1 MGTRSGVSRLLLLT
15 LCIVIAAASG
25 ASAAEEHTVS
35 GSYDNLLALF
45 SDWRAFER
53 PPLRDGAPDY
63 TAATLAGKATEL
75 QMYQA
80 RLAAID
86 PKSWPVEQQVDYA
99 LVRAEMNGLDFDL
112 RVLQPWARD
121 PAFYHSLWTEQSD
134 TPAHE
139 GTTHDRLIE
148 LWTYTFPLNAADEKK
163 LANEL
168 HIIPPLLRQAQSN
181 LIGNA
186 HDLWVTGIGTM
197 QQQAK
202 DLADL
207 Q

>member
-1 MGTRSGVSRLLLLT
+1 MRIRGALSRLLSHT

-25 ASAAEEHTVS
+25 AFAAEEHPVS

-53 PPLRDGAPDY
+53 PPLLEGAPDY
-63 TAATLAGKATEL
+63 TAAALARKATEL
-75 QMYQA
+75 KTYQA

-86 PKSWPVEQQVDYA
+86 PKSWPVEQQVDHA

-148 LWTYTFPLNAADEKK
+148 L
-163 LANEL
+163 
-168 HIIPPLLRQAQSN
+168 
-181 LIGNA
+181 
-186 HDLWVTGIGTM
+186 
-197 QQQAK
+197 
-202 DLADL
+202 
-207 Q
+207 